1 MCSKVSLFRALHNS
15 QNFIFFIIKIF
26 TKWFD
31 FLNFDYRTWTMPVPE
46 DTVGAIISTVFLFV
60 FFTFGS
66 LLSLPISTYIQK
78 SINFRTIT
86 LTFHI
91 PSGLDYRLSQQSKC
105 SGDLDCS
112 GAPQNTPKLPT
123 EAGHRTGSL
132 ENSVFSTNRVP
143 LSPSA
148 YNKVSKFY

>member
-1 MCSKVSLFRALHNS
+1 MIWFSEFCLPYLDHACSRRYIRGDHFNCIL
-15 QNFIFFIIKIF
+15 
-26 TKWFD
+26 
-31 FLNFDYRTWTMPVPE
+31 
-46 DTVGAIISTVFLFV
+46 V
-60 FFTFGS
+60 FFFTLGS